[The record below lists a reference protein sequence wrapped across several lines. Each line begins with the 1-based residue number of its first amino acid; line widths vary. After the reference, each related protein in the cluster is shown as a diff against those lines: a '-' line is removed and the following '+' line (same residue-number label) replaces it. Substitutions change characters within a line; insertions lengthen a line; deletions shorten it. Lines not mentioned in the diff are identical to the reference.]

1 MNKCAFSFKISTYK
15 NTSLFIMIVQKNH
28 FFLKKIKNQFI
39 RRILS
44 IKISRRDSGCSNT
57 LYFYVI
63 LHFICNDE

>member
-28 FFLKKIKNQFI
+28 FFLKKTKNQI
-39 RRILS
+39 NRWILS
-44 IKISRRDSGCSNT
+44 IKKCHGNNGCSST